1 MAHKL
6 VIVESPAKART
17 IGGYLG
23 KDYVV
28 ESSIGH
34 IRDLPNN
41 AADTPA
47 KIKDKPWGRLAVD
60 VDNEFTPYY
69 VVPRDKKSHI
79 SKLKS
84 LLKDADELFLA
95 TDEDR
100 EGEAIAWHLLD
111 ELKPKGIPVKRMV
124 FHEITK
130 QAILDAA
137 DNPRELAMD
146 LVEAQETRRILDRL
160 YGYEVSPVLWKKVM
174 SGLSAGRVQ
183 SVATRLVVD
192 KERQRMAFKIASYW
206 DLEGTFDAGSKH
218 DQRMFP
224 AKLHSLDGTRVAT
237 GASFGPD
244 GQLKGKSEVV
254 HLDRTRA
261 ESLVSALADTTYD
274 VRSVEAKP
282 YRRSPY
288 APFRT
293 TTLQQEAGR
302 KLGMSA
308 SVTDVGRPA
317 PLRERLHHLHAH
329 RLHDAV
335 GRGDPGR
342 AQSRPVSSTAPSTS
356 PTHRAPTP
364 PRSRTPRRR
373 TRRSAP
379 PASRSARPAQ
389 TGLTGDQFRLYE
401 LIWMRT
407 VASQMKDATGQSVS
421 IRIGGAADDRR
432 GRRVRRLRPRHHL
445 PRLPQGLRRGHRRRR
460 RQGRPGDPAA
470 RPRAGRRG
478 QRRLAERQR
487 PRDQAAGPLH
497 RGHADQGA
505 RGARDRPALD
515 VRLDHRHDPQPRL
528 RLQEGHGAGAGLAG
542 VLGDPAAGGALPA
555 ARVLRV
561 HRRHGGRARRDRRR
575 PQGPRHRAHRV
586 LLRLRRRPGPQA
598 LVDGLGDIDA
608 KELATFPVGG
618 PDSGINL
625 RVGRYG
631 PYLEGPDD
639 EGNPVGKRANVP
651 DDLPPD
657 ELTLEKATEL
667 FANPAG
673 EEIELG
679 NHPETGLRVVAK
691 NGRYGPYVTEDLPE
705 DAKKND
711 KPRTGSLF
719 KSMSLD
725 TITLDDAVKLLSLPR
740 VVGVAPPAEGADGEV
755 EGEEITAQNGRYGP
769 YLKKG
774 TDSRSLTTEDQL
786 FTVTLDEA
794 LKIYAQP
801 KQRGRAAA
809 APPLKEL
816 GNDPVSGQPIVV
828 KSGRFGEY
836 VTDGEYNAT
845 LRKDDSVESIT
856 TERAAEL
863 LADRRERGPA
873 KKAAKKGAKKAP
885 AKKAPPRRR
894 PPRRPPR
901 RRRRRRPPRRPRPR
915 RPERAGSALV
925 GRRRRVRRVA
935 GLAPRGA
942 RSAGLG
948 VGAVLVVGLAVG
960 GRNTIST
967 MKPTSGT
974 SPMRYHQPLRPVS
987 CRRRTAAAR
996 PGRNI
1001 ASAPSTE
1008 SSG

>member
-1 MAHKL
+1 VAHKL

-23 KDYVV
+23 DDYVV

-47 KIKDKPWGRLAVD
+47 GIKDKPWGRLAVD

-111 ELKPKGIPVKRMV
+111 ELKPKKGVTVKRMV

-137 DNPRELAMD
+137 ANPREIAMD

-192 KERQRMAFKIASYW
+192 RERLRIAFRAASYW

-218 DQRMFP
+218 EQRMFP

-244 GQLKGKSEVV
+244 GQLKAGSSVV
-254 HLDRTRA
+254 HLDRARA
-261 ESLVSALADTTYD
+261 QSLVSALADTTYD

-308 SVTDVGRPA
+308 SVTMSVAQRLYENGYITYMRTDSTTLSGGAINAARSQARELYGAEYVPDAPRTYTSKVKNAQEAHEAIRPA
-317 PLRERLHHLHAH
+317 GE
-329 RLHDAV
+329 
-335 GRGDPGR
+335 
-342 AQSRPVSSTAPSTS
+342 SF
-356 PTHRAPTP
+356 
-364 PRSRTPRRR
+364 RT
-373 TRRSAP
+373 
-379 PASRSARPAQ
+379 PAQ

-421 IRIGGAADDRR
+421 IRLGGAASTGEDVVFGASGRVITFHGFLKAYVEGTDDD
-432 GRRVRRLRPRHHL
+432 GAKDDQET
-445 PRLPQGLRRGHRRRR
+445 RLPNLLEGDAVSAASLSANGHETKPPSRYTEATLIKELED
-460 RQGRPGDPAA
+460 RQIGRPSTYASIISTILNRGYVYKKGTALVPAWLA
-470 RPRAGRRG
+470 FSVIRLMEEHFPR
-478 QRRLAERQR
+478 QVSYEFT
-487 PRDQAAGPLH
+487 AAME
-497 RGHADQGA
+497 DV
-505 RGARDRPALD
+505 LD
-515 VRLDHRHDPQPRL
+515 
-528 RLQEGHGAGAGLAG
+528 EI
-542 VLGDPAAGGALPA
+542 AGGRKD
-555 ARVLRV
+555 RVSELTEFYYGSDTV
-561 HRRHGGRARRDRRR
+561 
-575 PQGPRHRAHRV
+575 
-586 LLRLRRRPGPQA
+586 PGLHA
-598 LVDGLGDIDA
+598 LVNGLGDIDA
-608 KELATFPVGG
+608 KELATFPVGD
-618 PDSGINL
+618 PELGINL

-639 EGNPVGKRANVP
+639 EGNPVGRRANVP

-657 ELTLEKATEL
+657 ELTIEKATEL

-679 NHPETGLRVVAK
+679 KHPETGLRVIAK

-725 TITLDDAVKLLSLPR
+725 TVTLDDAVKLLSLPR
-740 VVGVAPPAEGADGEV
+740 VVGIAPPAEGTDGD
-755 EGEEITAQNGRYGP
+755 GEEITAQNGRYGP

-774 TDSRSLTTEDQL
+774 TDSRSLTSEEQL

-836 VTDGEYNAT
+836 VTDGEFNAT

-873 KKAAKKGAKKAP
+873 KKATKGAKKAP
-885 AKKAPPRRR
+885 AKKAT
-894 PPRRPPR
+894 
-901 RRRRRRPPRRPRPR
+901 
-915 RPERAGSALV
+915 AKK
-925 GRRRRVRRVA
+925 
-935 GLAPRGA
+935 APA
-942 RSAGLG
+942 
-948 VGAVLVVGLAVG
+948 
-960 GRNTIST
+960 
-967 MKPTSGT
+967 KK
-974 SPMRYHQPLRPVS
+974 
-987 CRRRTAAAR
+987 TAAKKTA
-996 PGRNI
+996 
-1001 ASAPSTE
+1001 AKKAPAKKATAKKATTKKA
-1008 SSG
+1008 